1 MDASIEL
8 KPTAMLRA
16 MTASAEEHRGV
27 RMTREVA
34 EPADPW
40 PADPRGAEVY
50 RRLIEALLRWRAFS
64 YLVMPGTE
72 TGGRQTL

>member
-1 MDASIEL
+1 MEGSTEL
-8 KPTAMLRA
+8 EPMAMQRA
-16 MTASAEEHRGV
+16 MTASAEQHRAV

-50 RRLIEALLRWRAFS
+50 RRLVEALLRWRAFS
-64 YLVMPGTE
+64 
-72 TGGRQTL
+72 